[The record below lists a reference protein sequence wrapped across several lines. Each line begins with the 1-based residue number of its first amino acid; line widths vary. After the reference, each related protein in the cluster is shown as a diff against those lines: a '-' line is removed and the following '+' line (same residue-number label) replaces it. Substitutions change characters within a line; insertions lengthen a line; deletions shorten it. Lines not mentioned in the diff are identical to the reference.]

1 MIWLVLSIATSSFL
15 YVIFKYF
22 QVYEVNRLHAIVVNY
37 AVACITGLIAYR
49 GTINIEQILEASWLP
64 YAVILGT
71 LFITVFNVMA
81 LTSQKNGLSVAAVA
95 SKMSLVIPVMAG
107 FWIYEESFGW
117 IKIVGIILAL
127 ASVILTSARSKSNLM
142 VNKGYLLLPL
152 LLFAGSGIIDTT
164 LKYAETTHLTNGEE
178 PLFSAVC
185 FLVAFSVGIL
195 ILIYE
200 ATQRR
205 YVNKKSLLA
214 GLILGVPNYLSIYFI
229 IRALKTD
236 VESSVIYPINH
247 VGTVLLTSLLG
258 VWLFKEKLILKNYLG
273 IGIAI
278 VAIIMVAFAKA

>member
-1 MIWLVLSIATSSFL
+1 MIWLALSIATSSLL

-22 QVYEVNRLHAIVVNY
+22 QIFKVNRLHAIVINY
-37 AVACITGLIAYR
+37 AFACLTGLVAYR
-49 GTINIEQILEASWLP
+49 GNLDIHDILKAEWLP
-64 YAVILGT
+64 YAVVLGT

-107 FWIYEESFGW
+107 FWLYEESFGW
-117 IKIVGIILAL
+117 IKIVGIALAL
-127 ASVILTSARSKSNLM
+127 ASVVLTSAKTKNA
-142 VNKGYLLLPL
+142 VIKNKGYLLLPL

-164 LKYAETTHLTNGEE
+164 LKYAETTHVPDGDE

-185 FLVAFSVGIL
+185 FLIAFIIGIFIML
-195 ILIYE
+195 FE

-205 YVNKKSLLA
+205 YVNGRSLIA
-214 GLILGVPNYLSIYFI
+214 GVLLGIPNYFSIYFI

-236 VESSVIYPINH
+236 MESSVVYPINH

-258 VWLFKEKLILKNYLG
+258 IFIFKEKMIPKNYLG
-273 IGIAI
+273 IAIAVVAI
-278 VAIIMVAFAKA
+278 VMVAFAKA